1 MGGKLCN
8 SSSQRRRTVKILR
21 TSNPNWCP
29 TNLVSQLKPSNNFC
43 HITIHTCDY
52 CNFLENKV
60 DKYSSFPFLPF
71 FTSLSF
77 PLPVFFSFFPFFS
90 SFLPYFFWKIQCPDN
105 FSVPTAGTSIE
116 VPEVPSPTPLV
127 VVKLLCVNFLP
138 LKSKFHRKENN
149 TM

>member
-1 MGGKLCN
+1 MKHDVM
-8 SSSQRRRTVKILR
+8 QRRRRVKILR
-21 TSNPNWCP
+21 TSPLNWCP

-77 PLPVFFSFFPFFS
+77 PLPVFFLSFP
-90 SFLPYFFWKIQCPDN
+90 SFLPFFLISFGK
-105 FSVPTAGTSIE
+105 FSVPTT
-116 VPEVPSPTPLV
+116 LV
-127 VVKLLCVNFLP
+127 SRQQGLQ
-138 LKSKFHRKENN
+138 LKSLKSLLLRRWNDLTVKNSI
-149 TM
+149 T